1 MSDLRDLLLD
11 IVGDCC
17 PLPPLG
23 RAGTVEI
30 SGGPGVLDRLLA
42 HWKRLTEDTRPRL
55 HGLTVTREEK
65 PRLQLLLSPAPRGPV
80 VLLSLEV
87 GTGTLPS
94 FSEIWP
100 HAEWWE
106 EELRGF
112 DKANFGEEK
121 GARRAEGVAWRQ
133 S

>member
-1 MSDLRDLLLD
+1 MSELREQLLD

-23 RAGTVEI
+23 RSGTVEI
-30 SGGPGVLDRLLA
+30 AAGAGVLDRLVA
-42 HWKRLTEDTRPRL
+42 HWRRLTPETRPLLRGISL
-55 HGLTVTREEK
+55 SREGK
-65 PRLQLLLSPAPRGPV
+65 PRLQLVLSPAPRGPN
-80 VLLSLEV
+80 VLVTAEIGGTVPSL
-87 GTGTLPS
+87 
-94 FSEIWP
+94 SEIWP

-112 DKANFGEEK
+112 EKINIGGER
-121 GARRAEGVAWRQ
+121 GPRRQGGVAWRQ